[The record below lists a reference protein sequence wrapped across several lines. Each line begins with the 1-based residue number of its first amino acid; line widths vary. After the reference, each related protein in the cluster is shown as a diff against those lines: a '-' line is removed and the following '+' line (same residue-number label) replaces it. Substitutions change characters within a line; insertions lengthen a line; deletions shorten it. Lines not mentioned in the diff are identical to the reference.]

1 MHARRTQSTA
11 NDRGTPRAGSAPSG
25 RRRLGLF
32 GGTFDPVHL
41 GHLAA
46 ADFCRERLALDAVR
60 LITARNP
67 PHKRAGA
74 RPSAAHR
81 HAMVALAVAPFPHL
95 EASDLELHR
104 RGPSYTVHT
113 LREIRAREPRA
124 DLFFIVGSDTIAEL
138 PAWHRLE
145 EILRLAAIVTVARPG
160 APRRYRASAFPDL
173 AAAEVA
179 RLNEFLVAMP
189 PRAESSTDIRARI
202 AAGKPFRHL
211 VPTEVADYI
220 ERHGLYR

>member
-1 MHARRTQSTA
+1 VRAPPDSTA
-11 NDRGTPRAGSAPSG
+11 NESGTPGGDTSASP
-25 RRRLGLF
+25 RRRLGLL

-41 GHLAA
+41 GHIAA
-46 ADFCRERLALDAVR
+46 ASICRERLALDAVR

-67 PHKRAGA
+67 PHKRARA

-81 HAMVALAVAPFPHL
+81 HAMVALAVAPFPRL
-95 EASDLELHR
+95 EASDIELRR
-104 RGPSYTVHT
+104 RGPSYTVDT
-113 LREIRAREPRA
+113 LRAIRAREPRA

-138 PAWHRLE
+138 PAWRRLD
-145 EILRLAAIVTVARPG
+145 EIVRLATIVTVVRPG
-160 APRRYRASAFPDL
+160 APRRYRAAEFPALGAGD
-173 AAAEVA
+173 VA
-179 RLNEFLVAMP
+179 RLNRFVVAMP

-211 VPTEVADYI
+211 VPADVADYI